1 MELSRR
7 EKAIILIATDRHNV
21 HERAFQSREM
31 VGEHSSSWG
40 QPASVIYLA
49 FPHTHTRP
57 YIHRNT
63 YTHFLRRYVGACVCV
78 CECVSRSLPHSTHS
92 ITIINFPVELP
103 TFSNIKASFTHH
115 SQYLGLL
122 LDKKNLTELNTMA
135 GLTSLLITSSLR
147 HPSTTFR
154 QSHWISIIRLEHPI
168 SLRLSFGRVGR
179 KGSSGS
185 NGSKDPVCLLAT
197 FYRFSFKT
205 NETFSQYTDTDT
217 TNGFLLHLLI
227 SNRILRLPRKLTDEQ
242 KNILE
247 ASLTFSF
254 SPARRNFWVI
264 LFQARLVEKDRVVGI
279 A

>member
-92 ITIINFPVELP
+92 IAIINFPVELP

-122 LDKKNLTELNTMA
+122 LDKKTHGAQYYGWPHLAANHQ
-135 GLTSLLITSSLR
+135 LTSSPLDNLPSVPLDFYNSIRTSYFFEAKFRPRGQEGQQWQQRQQRPCLFVSDVLSLFFQDQWDVFSIHR
-147 HPSTTFR
+147 HR
-154 QSHWISIIRLEHPI
+154 HHQ
-168 SLRLSFGRVGR
+168 
-179 KGSSGS
+179 
-185 NGSKDPVCLLAT
+185 
-197 FYRFSFKT
+197 
-205 NETFSQYTDTDT
+205 
-217 TNGFLLHLLI
+217 
-227 SNRILRLPRKLTDEQ
+227 RLPPSSSYLK
-242 KNILE
+242 
-247 ASLTFSF
+247 
-254 SPARRNFWVI
+254 
-264 LFQARLVEKDRVVGI
+264 
-279 A
+279 